1 MSIHRVAEVGSECVL
16 LTLGPYEGPNDPDL
30 WGWQSL
36 PHGLVLEL
44 AKSSSG
50 NVSAN
55 VDQMCK
61 YEC

>member
-1 MSIHRVAEVGSECVL
+1 MSVHRVAEVGSECVL
-16 LTLGPYEGPNDPDL
+16 LTLGPCEGPNNPDL
-30 WGWQSL
+30 WGWQRL
-36 PHGLVLEL
+36 PHGSILEL
-44 AKSSSG
+44 AKSSPG